1 VKSTVNRLYRLRRRP
16 VGQVCDRDLEWLE
29 EPVADLAEGQALIRT
44 HYLSLDPT
52 SRVWMS
58 STRGYMPPV
67 ELNAVMRGV
76 GVGQVVESRRDDLP
90 AGSFVQGF
98 TGWQDYCVV
107 DNSRPETSFTVLPDP
122 LPAPLHTFL
131 GVLGHTGITAY
142 LGVEIGD
149 PKPGETF
156 IVSAAAGAVGSI
168 AGQLAKQRG
177 ARVVGIA
184 GGPEKCRYVVE
195 ELGFDVCVDRHAED
209 WRVRLDKATPL
220 GIDVDFENAGGK
232 IMDHILGR
240 LNVGARIPLCG
251 MVAEYNS
258 YGEKGDRA
266 ILLNLDQLLMQR
278 VKLTG
283 FIVADYVD
291 RFSEIIG
298 RIAASLE
305 ARTLRY
311 EETVVAG
318 LENAREALN
327 TVFSGETR
335 GKLVIKVADPAES

>member
-1 VKSTVNRLYRLRRRP
+1 VKNPTNRLYRLRNRP
-16 VGQVCDRDLEWLE
+16 RGQVRERDLEWRE
-29 EPVADLAEGQALIRT
+29 EPVGDLAEGQALIRT
-44 HYLSLDPT
+44 LYLSLDPT

-90 AGSFVQGF
+90 TGAFVQGF
-98 TGWQDYCVV
+98 TGWQEYCLA
-107 DNSRPETSFTVLPDP
+107 DASGPEGPFTVLPDP

-149 PKPGETF
+149 LEPGETF

-184 GGPEKCRYVVE
+184 GGVDKCRHVVE
-195 ELGFDVCVDRHAED
+195 GLGFDACVDRHADD
-209 WRVRLDKATPL
+209 WREQLDNATPL

-240 LNVGARIPLCG
+240 LNMGARIPLCG
-251 MVAEYNS
+251 MVADYNNDDEE
-258 YGEKGDRA
+258 GGHGR
-266 ILLNLDQLLMQR
+266 LRNLNQLLMQR

-283 FIVADYVD
+283 FIVSDHVD
-291 RFSEIIG
+291 RFGEIIG
-298 RIAASLE
+298 KIAVALE
-305 ARTLRY
+305 EGSLRY
-311 EETVVAG
+311 EETVVEG
-318 LENAREALN
+318 LENARETLN
-327 TVFSGETR
+327 TVFSGEAR
-335 GKLVIKVADPAES
+335 GKLLIKVGDPE

>member
-1 VKSTVNRLYRLRRRP
+1 MKNSINRLYRLRSRP
-16 VGQVCDRDLEWLE
+16 RGQVRDRDLEWLE
-29 EPVADLAEGQALIRT
+29 EPVGALDEGQALIRT

-90 AGSFVQGF
+90 TGSFVQGF
-98 TGWQDYCVV
+98 TGWQDYCLA
-107 DNSRPETSFTVLPDP
+107 DDTRLEAPFTVLPDP

-156 IVSAAAGAVGSI
+156 VVSAAAGAVGSI

-177 ARVVGIA
+177 ATVVGIA
-184 GGPEKCRYVVE
+184 GGAEKCRYVVDT
-195 ELGFDVCVDRHAED
+195 LGFDACVDRHAED
-209 WRVRLDKATPL
+209 WREQLDKATPH
-220 GIDVDFENAGGK
+220 GIDVDFENVGGK

-251 MVAEYNS
+251 MIADYNNDD
-258 YGEKGDRA
+258 EKGDHER
-266 ILLNLDQLLMQR
+266 LLNLNQLLMQR
-278 VKLTG
+278 VQLTG
-283 FIVADYVD
+283 FIVPDHVD
-291 RFSEIIG
+291 RFGEIIG
-298 RIAASLE
+298 RIAGALE
-305 ARTLRY
+305 EGALRH

-318 LENAREALN
+318 LENAREALK
-327 TVFSGETR
+327 TVFSGESR
-335 GKLVIKVADPAES
+335 GKLVIKVGDSE